1 MDHVALDVPRDK
13 IEAYRDKLR
22 AKGVAVTEIVNHSDR
37 PGINQYL
44 PDEPNEDTF
53 VRSIYFQ
60 DPDGITLEFAC
71 WGRPLTPADVL
82 HEPKTAADLNIEKQA
97 ETVRRAQ
104 AAAEAAGMAQHAM
117 QAS

>member
-13 IEAYRDKLR
+13 LR
-22 AKGVAVTEIVNHSDR
+22 AKGIEVTEIVNHSDR

-44 PDEPNEDTF
+44 PAEPNEDTF

-71 WGRPLTPADVL
+71 WGRPLTEDDVV
-82 HEPKTAADLNIEKQA
+82 HEPKTAADLNSEKQA
-97 ETVRRAQ
+97 ETLRQAQ
-104 AAAEAAGMAQHAM
+104 AAAEAAGLAPHAV
-117 QAS
+117 QTP

>member
-22 AKGVAVTEIVNHSDR
+22 AKGIAVTEIVNHSDR
-37 PGINQYL
+37 PGIAQYL
-44 PDEPNEDTF
+44 PVEPNEDTF

-71 WGRPLTPADVL
+71 WGRPLTEADVV
-82 HEPKTAADLNIEKQA
+82 HEPKTAADLNYEKQVD
-97 ETVRRAQ
+97 TVRRAQ
-104 AAAEAAGMAQHAM
+104 AAAEAAGLVPQAM
-117 QAS
+117 QTQ